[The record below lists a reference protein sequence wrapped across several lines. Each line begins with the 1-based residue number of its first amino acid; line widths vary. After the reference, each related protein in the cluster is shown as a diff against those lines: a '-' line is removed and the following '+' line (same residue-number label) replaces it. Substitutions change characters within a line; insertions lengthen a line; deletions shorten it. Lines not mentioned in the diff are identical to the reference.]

1 MESFNLITA
10 CLLSSLSWIS
20 VSVSE
25 SQTLKVQPGKEVTLT
40 CNNISNV
47 PTDIEWFRLSNRSE
61 LSCISSMYGFK
72 SDALF
77 CDGFQHGFE
86 MSANISNV
94 FLKIKRVDSS
104 DSGRYFCGFYVDKH
118 TIFTNVT
125 NLIVQGDG
133 ESDGEINSEI
143 ESKEPDGTTELMSV
157 MLAGLSVFLTIVVV
171 VLAVKIRKLQTAVK
185 DKPQPERNKDL
196 GSEELNY
203 VALNFQAKPKRSR
216 RPPRDREMELNV
228 VYAAT
233 R

>member
-10 CLLSSLSWIS
+10 LLLSSLSWIS

-25 SQTLKVQPGKEVTLT
+25 SQTLEVQPGEEVTLT
-40 CNNISNV
+40 CDNISNK
-47 PTDIEWFRLSNRSE
+47 PTQIEWFRLSNRSE
-61 LSCISSMYGFK
+61 LSCISSMYGFE
-72 SDALF
+72 SDASF

-104 DSGRYFCGFYVDKH
+104 DSGRYFCGFYGDKH
-118 TIFTNVT
+118 TIFTDLT
-125 NLIVQGDG
+125 NLIVQ
-133 ESDGEINSEI
+133 E
-143 ESKEPDGTTELMSV
+143 EPDGTTELMSV

-185 DKPQPERNKDL
+185 DKPQAERNKDL

>member
-10 CLLSSLSWIS
+10 LLLSSLSWIS

-25 SQTLKVQPGKEVTLT
+25 SQTLEVQPGEEVTLT
-40 CNNISNV
+40 CDNISSN
-47 PTDIEWFRLSNRSE
+47 PTFIEWFRLSNRSE
-61 LSCISSMYGFK
+61 LSCISSIYGFK
-72 SDALF
+72 SNASF

-118 TIFTNVT
+118 TILTDLT
-125 NLIVQGDG
+125 HLIVQGDG
-133 ESDGEINSEI
+133 ESDGEMNSEI

-157 MLAGLSVFLTIVVV
+157 MLAGLSVFLTIVVI
-171 VLAVKIRKLQTAVK
+171 VLKLQTAVK
-185 DKPQPERNKDL
+185 DKPQPEGNEDL
-196 GSEELNY
+196 GSEELRP
-203 VALNFQAKPKRSR
+203 KPKRSR
-216 RPPRDREMELNV
+216 RPARDREMESNV

>member
-10 CLLSSLSWIS
+10 LLLSSLSWIS

-25 SQTLKVQPGKEVTLT
+25 SQTLEVQPGEEVTLT
-40 CNNISNV
+40 CNNISSK
-47 PTDIEWFRLSNRSE
+47 PTLVEWFGLSNRSE
-61 LSCISSMYGFK
+61 LSCISSMFGFK

-77 CDGFQHGFE
+77 CVGFQHGFE

-104 DSGRYFCGFYVDKH
+104 DSGRYFCGFYIKQH
-118 TIFTNVT
+118 TIFTSVT
-125 NLIVQGDG
+125 NLIVQ
-133 ESDGEINSEI
+133 EER
-143 ESKEPDGTTELMSV
+143 DGTTELMSV

-185 DKPQPERNKDL
+185 DKPQAERNKDL